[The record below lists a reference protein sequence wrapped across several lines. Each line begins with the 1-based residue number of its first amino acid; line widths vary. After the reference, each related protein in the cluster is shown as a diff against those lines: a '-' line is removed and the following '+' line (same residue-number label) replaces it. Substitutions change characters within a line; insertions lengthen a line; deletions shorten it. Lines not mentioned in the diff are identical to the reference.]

1 MTRFWRNS
9 FLIGVALY
17 LETCV
22 FYMVFSVVTT
32 VIQLPEAN
40 VPFGLTFLA
49 LLLSFVLSMYMQT
62 VRFSLNL
69 KGILGL
75 VASVVSLVVLSNL
88 ITRSGLIPFGVILDG
103 DLNSVSTV
111 VVSFVFLVTLW
122 WRGTRVAQEEGTL
135 DTIRS
140 TFQWGLGVVFLAVI
154 VDAISAEDVVSGFL
168 VLAFFG
174 VGLLGMATARFA
186 SESTESQVMS
196 TAWFIPIGVVVGG
209 VLLLGLVISL
219 LGLGG
224 LDDVTRTAFGFAG
237 QIGLWILKPIA
248 LGVGFIAAG
257 MVTLINWL
265 ASVFGGGDLSSL
277 AEAQRQIDEFHESLE
292 DVEQTGPPALLVA
305 FLKWTIFLLF
315 AAIVGWILFRLFR
328 FRRYLVSAGEVE
340 ETRESLFSW
349 ERANRDLASIL
360 GGWWNN
366 LVQSAGGDGRRRLQ
380 PQNPRELYH
389 SFLLL
394 AEDVGRPKREE
405 QTPKEHQNV
414 LGWTLP
420 LKPVAHIVDGFQEVH
435 YGHEEVAEEQ
445 MDGLLQDW
453 TNLQQFV
460 TDRGKPNSDS
470 TANQE
475 EA

>member
-9 FLIGVALY
+9 FLIGVVLI

-22 FYMVFSVVTT
+22 FYMGFSVVTT

-40 VPFGLTFLA
+40 VHIGLVFLT
-49 LLLSFVLSMYMQT
+49 LLWSFVLSMYIQT

-69 KGILGL
+69 RGILGL
-75 VASVVSLVVLSNL
+75 VVSVISLVVLSNL
-88 ITRSGLIPFGVILDG
+88 ITSSGLIPFGVVLNG
-103 DLNSVSTV
+103 DLKSVATV
-111 VVSFVFLVTLW
+111 VLSFVFLVTLW
-122 WRGTRVAQEEGTL
+122 WRGTRVAQEEVTL

-186 SESTESQVMS
+186 SESGESKVMS
-196 TAWFIPIGVVVGG
+196 TDWFISIGVAVGG

-224 LDDVTRTAFGFAG
+224 LDDVTRTTFGLAG

-265 ASVFGGGDLSSL
+265 ASFFDGGDLSSL

-305 FLKWTIFLLF
+305 FLKWTTFLLF
-315 AAIVGWILFRLFR
+315 VAIVGWILFRLFR
-328 FRRYLVSAGEVE
+328 FRRYMGSAGEVE

-349 ERANRDLASIL
+349 ERANRDLVSIL
-360 GGWWNN
+360 GGWWDN
-366 LVQSAGGDGRRRLQ
+366 LVQSAGGDGRLRPQ

-394 AEDVGRPKREE
+394 AQDVGHPKREE

-414 LGWTLP
+414 LVWTLP
-420 LKPVAHIVDGFQEVH
+420 LEPVAHIVDGFQEVH
-435 YGHEEVAEEQ
+435 YGHEEVGEDK
-445 MDGLLQDW
+445 MDDLLQDW

-460 TDRGKPNSDS
+460 TDRGKSNSDS
-470 TANQE
+470 TVHQE